1 MRKTINICIVFILN
15 ILFINLIQSLY
26 LFAEVN
32 FNIIPFYFTYISW
45 IVLAYLNVNFI
56 YKKRTDDIVFLAT
69 LTLLVSIVLSLVVN
83 LFDLA
88 GGIYIIDGS
97 SNTFIKNLVLSLLS
111 YNTVDTT
118 IIMILSLIISFIID
132 FKNESN
138 WKKISNFHSKLLSF
152 KF

>member
-1 MRKTINICIVFILN
+1 MRKTINICVVFILN

-45 IVLAYLNVNFI
+45 IVLSYLNVNFI

-97 SNTFIKNLVLSLLS
+97 SNTFIKNLMLSLLS

-132 FKNESN
+132 FKNRSN
-138 WKKISNFHSKLLSF
+138 WKKYLIFIVNY
-152 KF
+152 